1 MLEISRSRLAILWK
15 KPCRKVHCISARL
28 EMPMYL
34 MILMTT
40 LEPVKLRA
48 NKRSILTHSVSLK
61 IVRATLAE
69 RALLQYSPA
78 NIINSTQF

>member
-1 MLEISRSRLAILWK
+1 
-15 KPCRKVHCISARL
+15 
-28 EMPMYL
+28 MPMCL
-34 MILMTT
+34 MILMTA

-48 NKRSILTHSVSLK
+48 NKKSILTHSVSLK
-61 IVRATLAE
+61 IVRSTLAE